1 MNQSCPCHSGRIFEE
16 CCQIYCSRIQ
26 MPSTP
31 EALMR
36 SRYTAFVL
44 KDWSYIK
51 STSMGKALK
60 QFKRSKSLE
69 SVEWLGLEVIKT
81 RQKNA
86 VEGWVEFIAY
96 YQLNDKEYTLHER
109 SYFKYHIDCWYYTH
123 GRQLP

>member
-1 MNQSCPCHSGRIFEE
+1 
-16 CCQIYCSRIQ
+16 

-69 SVEWLGLEVIKT
+69 SVEWLGLEVVKT

-86 VEGWVEFIAY
+86 VEGWVEFIAH

-109 SYFKYHIDCWYYTH
+109 SYFKYHIDRWYYTH
-123 GRQLP
+123 GRQLS